1 MNFKLE
7 NNFAA
12 EIIEGETYI
21 LPYGQNIAMQRKG
34 VKLNPTGEYLWS
46 LMEKTDDYSE
56 ILHSFYHYYEASGE
70 KEKRQLKED
79 FDDFL
84 NTLKAHRIIRDL
96 DEEAMEFK
104 GEEVKLEIAGLG
116 ISLRM
121 PKEYIHP
128 SLFDFTCSELPK
140 HNISVCLESFTNR
153 GMSDGEVLIRTDE
166 MIILEKE
173 GNLIFDY
180 KINKVVKELVYEI
193 SPKVAHIR
201 LLGNAKPKEA
211 MEEIFFAIR
220 NAFLYYGAKH
230 HRFAIHSASL
240 IYKEKAWLFSGHSGA
255 GKSTHTALW
264 KKLYEVEDLNGDLNL
279 VGVENDTAFV
289 YGIPWC
295 GTSGIYKNE
304 THPLGGI
311 VFLSQGK
318 EDKLLELSKSEKPL
332 YIMQRMIS
340 PAWTKKGLENNLDM
354 AKHLIGAGIGVW
366 SLSCTKENSAAE
378 FMKKEID
385 QWNS

>member
-21 LPYGQNIAMQRKG
+21 LPFGQNIAMQRKG

-46 LMEKTDDYSE
+46 LMEKTQDYSE
-56 ILHSFYHYYEASGE
+56 ILHSFYHYYEAGNE
-70 KEKRQLKED
+70 EDRRQLKADLDE
-79 FDDFL
+79 FL
-84 NTLKAHRIIRDL
+84 NDLKAHRIIRDL
-96 DEEAMEFK
+96 
-104 GEEVKLEIAGLG
+104 GEEQRKQQMEKTSLSIGGLG
-116 ISLRM
+116 ISLAI

-128 SLFDFTCSELPK
+128 YFLDFTCDILPK
-140 HNISVCLESFTNR
+140 HSILVCLERFTNR

-173 GNLIFDY
+173 GSVIFDY
-180 KINKVVKELVYEI
+180 KLNSFVKELIYEVDT
-193 SPKVAHIR
+193 KTAYLR
-201 LLGNAKPKEA
+201 LVENAKANEA
-211 MEEIFFAIR
+211 KEEIFFAIR
-220 NAFLYYGAKH
+220 NAFLYYAAKH

-240 IYKEKAWLFSGHSGA
+240 IYKDKAWLFSGHSGA

-264 KKLYEVEDLNGDLNL
+264 KKLFDVKDLNGDLNL
-279 VGVENDTAFV
+279 LGFEDNRAVV
-289 YGIPWC
+289 YGMPWC
-295 GTSGIYKNE
+295 GTSKIYTNE
-304 THPLGGI
+304 TYPLGGI
-311 VFLSQGK
+311 VFLSQGEK
-318 EDKLLELSKSEKPL
+318 NELLPLSKSEKPL

-340 PAWTKKGLENNLDM
+340 PAWTKRGLDNNLDM
-354 AKHLIGAGIGVW
+354 AKRLVAFGIGVW
-366 SLSCTKENSAAE
+366 SFRCTKNDEAAE